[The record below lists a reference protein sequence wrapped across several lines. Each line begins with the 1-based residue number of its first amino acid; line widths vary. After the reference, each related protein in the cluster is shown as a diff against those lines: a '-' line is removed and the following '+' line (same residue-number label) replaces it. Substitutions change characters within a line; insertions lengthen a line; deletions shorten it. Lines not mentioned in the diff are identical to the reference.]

1 MLTKLANKLVENKD
15 ALGTIM
21 SLECGRQIFPTLL
34 GVKISSRTYEVSQ
47 D

>member
-21 SLECGRQIFPTLL
+21 SLECGRQISPTLL
-34 GVKISSRTYEVSQ
+34 GVKISSRTYEVS
-47 D
+47 